1 MIRVLVV
8 EDDDSLRE
16 MITEFLS
23 EKYDVVSARDGVE
36 ALEKLEK
43 GEIDILLADIMM
55 PRMDGI
61 ELVRRVRG
69 MGLSI
74 PIILATAKETL
85 DDKRIGFSVGAD
97 DYVTKPFDLEELDY
111 RISALIRRA
120 KIAGDKAIEIGDFVL
135 NSTTFEVTYKGEPIE
150 MTKKEFELTFKLLSY
165 PNRLFSKDK
174 LMTEIWGYDSP
185 SDDTTIRTHVNRIRN
200 KLDKVTEFEIKTV
213 KGLGYKAVIKNK

>member
-1 MIRVLVV
+1 MIKVLIV

-16 MITEFLS
+16 MISEFLS
-23 EKYDVVSARDGVE
+23 AKYDCVTARDGVE
-36 ALEKLEK
+36 ALEIVEK
-43 GEIDILLADIMM
+43 GSIDIILADIMM

-61 ELVRRVRG
+61 SLVKEVRS
-69 MGLSI
+69 MGLST
-74 PIILATAKETL
+74 PIILATARESL
-85 DDKRIGFSVGAD
+85 DDKRVGFSVGAD

-120 KIAGDKAIEIGDFVL
+120 KIAGDKAIKIGDFVL

-150 MTKKEFELTFKLLSY
+150 MTKKEFELTFKLLAY

-213 KGLGYKAVIKNK
+213 KGLGYKAVLKNK